1 MNTSTSAE
9 KEWLKKVQTG
19 KPEAASSENKKE
31 QKSSSAPMGSSG
43 STTEKKPKRGFK
55 DVVGMDPNANK
66 RSSPTSPRPNI
77 FRYPPQ

>member
-31 QKSSSAPMGSSG
+31 QKSSSSPALLPQWQL
-43 STTEKKPKRGFK
+43 
-55 DVVGMDPNANK
+55 
-66 RSSPTSPRPNI
+66 RS
-77 FRYPPQ
+77 

>member
-31 QKSSSAPMGSSG
+31 QKSSSAPMGSSC
-43 STTEKKPKRGFK
+43 STT
-55 DVVGMDPNANK
+55 
-66 RSSPTSPRPNI
+66 
-77 FRYPPQ
+77 